1 MTKVISVISGKG
13 GVGKTTVVSNLGT
26 VLSGLG
32 KNVIVIDGNVTCAN
46 LGIHLGMPAVNPV
59 TLNDVLREDA
69 FITQAMYRHK
79 EGFSIIPASIG
90 DIEANYGGLKHQISR
105 LLGSADIILIDAAAG
120 VSGEA
125 EAAIDAS
132 DEVILVTNP
141 EYTAV
146 LGAVTAKKLAL
157 AKKRKLL
164 GVIINKSR
172 SEKYEMSAKE
182 VGLFV
187 DLPVLATIKNH
198 RKVREAIACR
208 TPVVVYSPHS
218 AASVQLK
225 NMAYKIVGQEPPK
238 ESIVDKV
245 KMLLEKEVTVS
256 LG

>member
-13 GVGKTTVVSNLGT
+13 GVGKTTIVSNLGT
-26 VLSGLG
+26 AISRLG
-32 KNVIVIDGNVTCAN
+32 RSVVVIDGNVSCAS

-59 TLNDVLREDA
+59 TLNDVLKNDA

-132 DEVILVTNP
+132 DEVVLVTNP

-146 LGAVTAKKLAL
+146 LGAISAKKLAE
-157 AKKRKLL
+157 KKGRILL
-164 GVIINKSR
+164 GVIINKSM

-182 VGLFV
+182 VELFV
-187 DLPVLATIKNH
+187 DLPVLAVIRDH
-198 RKVREAIACR
+198 RKVRESLACR
-208 TPVVVYSPHS
+208 TPVVVHSPYSVP
-218 AASVQLK
+218 SVQIK
-225 NMAYKIVGQEPPK
+225 NMAYKILGEEPPR
-238 ESIVDKV
+238 ESILDKA
-245 KMLLEKEVTVS
+245 KMLLEKDVTVS
-256 LG
+256 FG